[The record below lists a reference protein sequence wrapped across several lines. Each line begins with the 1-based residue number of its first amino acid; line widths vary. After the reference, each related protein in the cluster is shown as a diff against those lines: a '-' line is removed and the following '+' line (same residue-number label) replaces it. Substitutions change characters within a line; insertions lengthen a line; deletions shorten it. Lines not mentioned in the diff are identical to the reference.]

1 MPQRAYKA
9 VFFDLDGTLLPVDM
23 DGFLK
28 AYFQALGK
36 YAAEHGYDPKTFTD
50 ALNKGVRAMIAEEG
64 GRNDERFWRT
74 FCAVMGNERNTYEQL
89 IDDFYNGAFDELGT
103 LITPTPESAQVLKV
117 LKEKGYRLYLTTMPL
132 FPRVAVEK
140 RVQWAGCDPR
150 VFERITTYDNSTSTK
165 PHLEYYRENV
175 EAIGLKPEEILMV
188 GNNTR
193 EDLAAMKLG
202 LDGYLVTDWLL
213 NPDDFDINTVKH
225 GSMSDFLQFV
235 KALPECEN
243 GEQVKRSATSDEQ
256 VSQPAALGEQGGQ
269 STTSCSESRGDQDV
283 MPGEQKEQ
291 PMGLASA
298 VTSAN
303 YSNQS
308 AGDR

>member
-28 AYFQALGK
+28 AYFEALGK
-36 YAAEHGYDPKTFTD
+36 YAAEHGYDPKAFAD
-50 ALNKGVRAMIAEEG
+50 ALNKGVRAMIVEEG

-74 FCAVMGNERNTYEQL
+74 FCSIMGDDKDAYEQL
-89 IDDFYNGAFDELGT
+89 MEGFYNGAFDELGA

-140 RVQWAGCDPR
+140 RVQWAGCDPQ

-225 GSMSDFLQFV
+225 GSMADFLQFV
-235 KALPECEN
+235 EALPECE
-243 GEQVKRSATSDEQ
+243 G
-256 VSQPAALGEQGGQ
+256 GEQG
-269 STTSCSESRGDQDV
+269 DH
-283 MPGEQKEQ
+283 P
-291 PMGLASA
+291 
-298 VTSAN
+298 
-303 YSNQS
+303 NQS